1 MAILKRV
8 GLLLLLVL
16 LLLLAVLAYVTMT
29 HGGLQRLFSLGQ
41 SYATG
46 ELVVGKSSGALIGP
60 ARFEDV
66 S

>member
-29 HGGLQRLFSLGQ
+29 HGGLQRLSGYREIHTFWCIDFSNH
-41 SYATG
+41 
-46 ELVVGKSSGALIGP
+46 
-60 ARFEDV
+60 
-66 S
+66 